1 VTTPPPPS
9 TPGDPPPWSYPH
21 ETGFSAPT
29 PDVPAPGVPAPDML
43 APDVLASPAEQ
54 ARQNRSRRRTPLILT
69 AVATAVALVLGGG
82 AYAGVRLWNG
92 SGAQPEEATPSSV
105 LAFARLDLSPGY
117 GQKLKINN
125 LLKKFP
131 KQSGKD
137 AADELTEGV
146 FDALGVDEA
155 AYRKNVEPWF
165 ADRIGAAVWLDDT
178 NRPYGLIVLAVDDES
193 AARRGLTEL
202 QHKDG
207 AEEFGFGVRDGFA
220 LVARGDEDAQAAADA
235 AADDAARE
243 SLAASARFRDDVDW
257 LPDRQA
263 ALAWADL
270 GKLKDAMTSVLQTV
284 LGAGGEDLLPPS
296 MFGSTALLPGTSG
309 GALDALKGRM
319 VVGAQATD
327 NGVEIRFRGYGMDSP
342 ALAAAADAR
351 STVDSLP
358 ANSVVA
364 AAARA
369 GDLSGSLDGILPDFD
384 AMLPEDV
391 LKDMPPGAADELRQQ
406 LAKSRQQ
413 YEAIGKAYS
422 SISGAKISVAM
433 SKMDEPVPALAAT
446 AEATS
451 PEKAK
456 ALADAAKL
464 LGDDVTVS
472 TSGTKVELKTKGY
485 AADGGKLGGEAL
497 YREALRGAP
506 EDATAVVYLDV
517 QRLIADSDMSDQE
530 RREAKAFKAVGIA
543 TGTEDGDSV
552 GLIRLVIK

>member
-1 VTTPPPPS
+1 MTTPPPPS

-29 PDVPAPGVPAPDML
+29 PDVLAPGMP

-54 ARQNRSRRRTPLILT
+54 AQQNRSRRRMPLILT

-105 LAFARLDLSPGY
+105 VAFARLDLSPGY

-137 AADELTEGV
+137 AGEELTEGV

-155 AYRKNVEPWF
+155 SYRKNVEPWF
-165 ADRIGAAVWLDDT
+165 AERIGAAVWLDDT
-178 NRPYGLIVLAVDDES
+178 NRPYGLIVLAVDDEA
-193 AARRGLTEL
+193 AARRGLAEL

-220 LVARGDEDAQAAADA
+220 LVARGDQDAQDAADA
-235 AADDAARE
+235 AAEDAARE

-257 LPDRQA
+257 LPDRQT

-284 LGAGGEDLLPPS
+284 IGSDEEEALFPPAMFGGGLLGA
-296 MFGSTALLPGTSG
+296 GTSG
-309 GALDALKGRM
+309 GALAALKGRM
-319 VVGAQATD
+319 VIGAQATD
-327 NGVEIRFRGYGMDSP
+327 NGVDIRFRGYGMDSG
-342 ALAAAADAR
+342 AQAAAADAR

-358 ANSVVA
+358 ANSVIA

-369 GDLSGSLDGILPDFD
+369 GDLSGSLAGILPDFD
-384 AMLPEDV
+384 AALPEDL

-422 SISGAKISVAM
+422 SISGAKISVAV
-433 SKMDEPVPALAAT
+433 SNMDESVPALAAT

-451 PEKAK
+451 PEKAG

-464 LGDDVTVS
+464 LGDEVTVS

-506 EDATAVVYLDV
+506 EDATAVAYLDL